1 MTPHQITSTT
11 SSSNTFLME
20 TIDIESG
27 VEDGIC
33 ERRCKLVL
41 KISAIIFVI
50 FFIVVVLLI
59 IISIFYIKKTN
70 AFAFDKEYNDNLD

>member
-1 MTPHQITSTT
+1 
-11 SSSNTFLME
+11 ME

-27 VEDGIC
+27 VEGGIC
-33 ERRCKLVL
+33 ERRCNLVL
-41 KISAIIFVI
+41 KISVI

-59 IISIFYIKKTN
+59 IIFIFYIKKTN